1 MARHKNEGRD
11 NPPHRKYRD
20 RGRQRTD
27 PSSVSIVA
35 RALKRAHGTPSL
47 FNRCNPFEEL
57 LFIVCSIQTNEALY
71 RQTFA
76 RLRQRVR
83 TFDQMRTLPLAD
95 LVNALKGGGMATRK
109 ARQIKAI
116 ATRLYQ
122 VFGRVTLRPLRAFSD
137 SECELFLTSL
147 NGVGKKT
154 ARCVMMTSLGRDVF
168 PVDTHVWRIARRLG
182 WVRATRSDLTCTQED
197 MDRVQSLIPTH
208 IRRDLHYNLI
218 AHGRTVCFA
227 RNPRCGECCI
237 SRYCRARVS
246 NTR

>member
-1 MARHKNEGRD
+1 LARHKNEGRD
-11 NPPHRKYRD
+11 SLPHKQR
-20 RGRQRTD
+20 RGQGRRRTD
-27 PSSVSIVA
+27 PSSICIVA
-35 RALKRAHGTPSL
+35 RTLKRAHGTPSL
-47 FNRCNPFEEL
+47 FNRRNPFEEL

-83 TFDQMRTLPLAD
+83 TFDQVRTLPLAD
-95 LVNALKGGGMATRK
+95 LVNVLKGGGMATRK

-122 VFGRVTLRPLRAFSD
+122 VFGRVTLRPLRKFSD
-137 SECELFLTSL
+137 CDCESFLTSL

-154 ARCVMMTSLGRDVF
+154 ARCVMMTSLGREVF

-182 WVRATRSDLTCTQED
+182 WVRATRGDLTCTQED
-197 MDRVQSLIPTH
+197 MDRLQSLIPAH
-208 IRRDLHYNLI
+208 VRRDLHYNLI
-218 AHGRTVCFA
+218 AHGRAVCLA
-227 RNPRCGECCI
+227 RNPKCGECCI
-237 SRYCRARVS
+237 SRYCRARGS